1 MRAKSL
7 QSCLTLRIYGLW
19 PARLLCIRDSPGKN
33 TRVGS
38 HATLQGIFLTQGS
51 NRHTLVLL
59 YWQVGSL
66 PLAPPGKCMYGG
78 DNAGDTG
85 SIPGLG
91 RFSGEGNGNPLQ
103 YSSLGNPM
111 NRGAWQAT
119 QSTGLRKVR
128 HDWSDLA
135 YLYILWFFSGESWLI
150 LSFNK
155 WYDIFNWL

>member
-1 MRAKSL
+1 MKSL
-7 QSCLTLRIYGLW
+7 RSCLTLWEFMDCGL
-19 PARLLCIRDSPGKN
+19 PDSPGKN

-38 HATLQGIFLTQGS
+38 HALLQGIFPTQGS
-51 NRHTLVLL
+51 ILHTFVLL
-59 YWQVGSL
+59 PWQLGSL
-66 PLAPPGKCMYGG
+66 PLVPPGKRIYGG

-103 YSSLGNPM
+103 YSCLGHSM

-119 QSTGLRKVR
+119 QSTGLWRVR

-135 YLYILWFFSGESWLI
+135 FLYILLFFSGESWLI

-155 WYDIFNWL
+155 RYLLLALSVHPWH

>member
-1 MRAKSL
+1 MCVCELSCIGLLLTPWTAAHQGPLSL
-7 QSCLTLRIYGLW
+7 GFSREEYWSGLPFPPPGDRPDPRIEPTS
-19 PARLLCIRDSPGKN
+19 PAL
-33 TRVGS
+33 
-38 HATLQGIFLTQGS
+38 
-51 NRHTLVLL
+51 
-59 YWQVGSL
+59 QVGSL
-66 PLAPPGKCMYGG
+66 SLAPPGKHIYGG

-128 HDWSDLA
+128 HD
-135 YLYILWFFSGESWLI
+135 
-150 LSFNK
+150 
-155 WYDIFNWL
+155 